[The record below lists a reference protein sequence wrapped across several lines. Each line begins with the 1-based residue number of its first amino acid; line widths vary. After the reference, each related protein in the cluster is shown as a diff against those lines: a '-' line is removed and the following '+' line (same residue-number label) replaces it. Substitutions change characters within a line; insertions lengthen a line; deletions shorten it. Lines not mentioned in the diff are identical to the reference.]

1 MAAPL
6 SFLRPSALRA
16 LERLPLGSAS
26 RPISI
31 PSRRCLATFAPRPHR
46 FGPTTT
52 ATTTTSGFAPLYQR
66 RSYSDSKSGESELTE
81 GSVTEEAS
89 KTAEIMGDEGVN
101 VEEFGT
107 PASEIFKRE
116 NDVENAPEI
125 VKEELS
131 KPTTSLL
138 SAETT
143 AMLFPPDALNEFSNP
158 TPKVVVPPYR
168 PAIPLLPIPALH
180 SIHHRDHP
188 LLRQLT
194 PCFMKHGELATAQ
207 ATVQKILQILRTKPA
222 PREGKYPLVPNAPDL
237 SLLPGDPVAYL
248 QTAIDS
254 IAPLFKLKSTRG
266 SGGSVNQVPVPL
278 PVKTRRRKAL
288 QWMLQAADGKKR
300 MKSLPERFA
309 EEVESVVLG
318 TSSCWDKRLAVHKL
332 CVTNRAN
339 VSDTGGKK
347 KKRMGR

>member
-6 SFLRPSALRA
+6 SFLRPSAFKA
-16 LERLPLGSAS
+16 LERLPLTSAP
-26 RPISI
+26 RRI
-31 PSRRCLATFAPRPHR
+31 PTRRCLSTLTPRPHR
-46 FGPTTT
+46 FGPT
-52 ATTTTSGFAPLYQR
+52 AASASSLIPLCQR
-66 RSYSDSKSGESELTE
+66 RYYSDSKTGETE

-89 KTAEIMGDEGVN
+89 RTAEIMGEEGVN
-101 VEEFGT
+101 LEEFGT

-116 NDVENAPEI
+116 NDIENAPEI
-125 VKEELS
+125 IKEELEVNNNNN
-131 KPTTSLL
+131 KPTSSML
-138 SAETT
+138 SPETT
-143 AMLFPPDALNEFSNP
+143 ALLFPPDALSQFPNP
-158 TPKVVVPPYR
+158 TPKAVIPPYR
-168 PAIPLLPIPALH
+168 PPIPLMPIPALH
-180 SIHHRDHP
+180 SIHHREHP
-188 LLRQLT
+188 LIRQLT

-207 ATVQKILQILRTKPA
+207 STVQKILQILRTKPA

-254 IAPLFKLKSTRG
+254 VAPLFKLKSTRG
-266 SGGSVNQVPVPL
+266 SGGSVNQTPVPL
-278 PVKTRRRKAL
+278 PVRTRRRKAL

-339 VSDTGGKK
+339 IDVTTVKK
-347 KKRMGR
+347 GRKRLSR

>member
-52 ATTTTSGFAPLYQR
+52 TTTTSGFAPLYQR